1 MEKMNIMFKLSFFL
15 LLFVCYTGFSE
26 NTPEKILDDNNI
38 KIFIE
43 NWKNIENDIFYYNG
57 DYTDDEEY
65 DCDVYENMIELYKQK
80 LGLFLM
86 PSFIPPGMK
95 FDMNINDIIID
106 YYYILNMDISNFIEN
121 IYIKYGL
128 KDGHKIYFVLTIGSA
143 LVIMENISENEKN
156 SDNYENEILPLLKK
170 IEMVKIMI
178 HNDDLFLIEKYL
190 LELPDLL

>member
-1 MEKMNIMFKLSFFL
+1 MFKLSILIFL
-15 LLFVCYTGFSE
+15 LLFVCHTGFSE

-43 NWKNIENDIFYYNG
+43 NWKNIENDIFDYNE

-95 FDMNINDIIID
+95 FDMNINDIITD

-128 KDGHKIYFVLTIGSA
+128 KGGHKIYFVLTIGSI
-143 LVIMENISENEKN
+143 LVIMENISENERN
-156 SDNYENEILPLLKK
+156 SDNYENEVLSIFKK
-170 IEMVKIMI
+170 IETVKTMI
-178 HNDDLFLIEKYL
+178 HNGDLFLIKKYL
-190 LELPDLL
+190 SELPDLL